1 MKRLNF
7 LSVLLAGALLIFAS
21 SCKKDKTQPT
31 TPDPTNPATNYAAT
45 FFTNNLNNGK
55 QTFTI
60 NAGQAQTVTG
70 NKGTVI
76 HFNANSFVTANGTPV
91 TGSVQIELVEIFSKS
106 DMILMNKQT
115 VGKTGNGGVSQLISG
130 GQFSIVA
137 KQNGQKLKL
146 APGMSYQIEA
156 PAPNGTTGMMGL
168 FYGQEDGEQLEWT
181 QADSSFVNPGTGI
194 YSAFPDSTGWVNLDY
209 FMNNPGPL
217 SKLSVQIPSGF
228 TTANTRVFVSIDGS
242 SAMAGIYH
250 VDSGIFN
257 SGDYYKLPVGM
268 SVHFVIISLDNNE
281 IHAAVVPATITANH
295 LQVVTSLS
303 AYSLTQLDALLD
315 NLP

>member
-1 MKRLNF
+1 MKHFNF
-7 LSVLLAGALLIFAS
+7 SSVLMAGALLIFAS
-21 SCKKDKTQPT
+21 SCKKDKPQPI
-31 TPDPTNPATNYAAT
+31 TPDPANPSANQATV
-45 FFTNNLNNGK
+45 FFNNNLSNGT

-60 NAGQAQTVTG
+60 NAGQAQTITG
-70 NKGTVI
+70 NKGTVV

-91 TGSVQIELVEIFSKS
+91 TGNVQIELVEIYSKK

-115 VGKTGNGGVSQLISG
+115 VGKMWNGVSPLLSG

-146 APGMSYQIEA
+146 APGMNYQIDA
-156 PAPNGTTGMMGL
+156 PAPNGTTSQMGL
-168 FYGQEDGEQLEWT
+168 FYGQIENEQLEWS
-181 QADSSFVNPGTGI
+181 QADSSFVSNGSGI

-217 SKLSVQIPSGF
+217 SKINLQIPSGF
-228 TTANTRVFVSIDGS
+228 TTANTRVFVTIDGS
-242 SAMAGIYH
+242 SSMAGIYN
-250 VDSGIFN
+250 VESGIFN

-268 SVHFVIISLDNNE
+268 AVHFIIINLDNNE
-281 IHAAVVPATITANH
+281 IHAAVVPATITSNH
-295 LQVVTSLS
+295 LQVVNSLN
-303 AYSLTQLDALLD
+303 AYSLAQLDALLN

>member
-1 MKRLNF
+1 MKHFN
-7 LSVLLAGALLIFAS
+7 LSSVILAGAMLIFAT
-21 SCKKDKTQPT
+21 SCKKDQPQPN
-31 TPDPTNPATNYAAT
+31 TPDPANPATNYAAA
-45 FFTNNLNNGK
+45 FFNNNLNNGK

-60 NAGQAQTVTG
+60 NASQAQTITG

-91 TGSVQIELVEIFSKS
+91 TGNIQIELVEIYSKS

-115 VGKTGNGGVSQLISG
+115 VGKTGNGTAPLLSG

-137 KQNGQKLKL
+137 KQNGQVVNL
-146 APGMSYQIEA
+146 APGMYYQIDA
-156 PAPNGTTGMMGL
+156 PAPNGTNSMMGL
-168 FYGQEDGEQLEWT
+168 FYGQETNGQLEWT
-181 QADSSFVNPGTGI
+181 EADSSFVNPGSGI
-194 YSAFPDSTGWVNLDY
+194 YSAFPDSTGWVNLDV
-209 FMNNPGPL
+209 FMSNPGPL

-242 SAMAGIYH
+242 SSMASIYH
-250 VDSGIFN
+250 LDSGIFN
-257 SGDYYKLPVGM
+257 TGDYYKLPVGM
-268 SVHFVIISLDNNE
+268 NVHFVIINLDNNE
-281 IHAAVVPATITANH
+281 IHAAVVPATIAANH
-295 LQVVTSLS
+295 LQVVSSLN